1 MTNFFSMNDIQQRV
15 QASHPGNTFRCS
27 IAELV
32 GRLAFSEGKFTTG
45 INVNDQDIPLVLTGD
60 GFKSLVKDRLEFGP
74 SAAIFKDA
82 SISTDLKLALISA
95 KAQGLGDTKIVLR
108 TRGFNTPHIEAVMSR
123 QYSQID
129 NWDIVDELARMVKD
143 GDLPADL
150 QAQEFALANGGR
162 YLTARFI
169 SKDAWTYDVAGG
181 PYYGVLIVQN
191 DEFGGSQFSVSGGIQ
206 RLTCANYAIGQ
217 TLASHQHRWDGV
229 QQFGELLRSAAGGIA
244 GSHSFMTGRMEEL
257 CDVQVSYPED
267 MLTYMLDQLKVRYQ
281 RKVVARRAS
290 QYLEEEGGNTAYD
303 VIQAVTHATQT
314 LSRQHG
320 RSAPRWPERNRT
332 EQEIWQM
339 VGVNFFDLVGDG
351 NSPDDIYMSGDLS
364 LKDQVANLLRQK
376 AQGYE
381 EGTALALKEAA
392 DEVLTLE
399 TE

>member
-1 MTNFFSMNDIQQRV
+1 MTNFFSMNAIRQRV
-15 QASHPGNTFRCS
+15 QASHPGSTYKSS

-32 GRLAFSEGKFTTG
+32 GQLAFSEGKFTSG
-45 INVNDQDIPLVLTGD
+45 IEVNDQDIPLILTSD

-74 SAAIFKDA
+74 SAAIFEDA
-82 SISTDLKLALISA
+82 SIPTDLKLGLISA
-95 KAQGLGDTKIVLR
+95 KARGLSDTEIVLR
-108 TRGFNTPHIEAVMSR
+108 TRGFDTPLVEAVMSR

-143 GDLPADL
+143 GDLPGDL
-150 QAQEFALANGGR
+150 QAQEFALINGGR

-169 SKDAWTYDVAGG
+169 SKDAWTYEVADE
-181 PYYGVLIVQN
+181 PYYGVMIVQN

-206 RLTCANYAIGQ
+206 RLSCTNYAIGE

-257 CDVQVSYPED
+257 RDVQVSYPED
-267 MLTYMLDQLKVRYQ
+267 MLAYMLDQLKVRYQ

-290 QYLEEEGGNTAYD
+290 QYLEEEGGDTAYD

-314 LSRQHG
+314 LSRQRG
-320 RSAPRWPERNRT
+320 RSQPRWPERNRT
-332 EQEIWQM
+332 EQEVWQM
-339 VGVNFFDLVGDG
+339 IGVNFFSLVGDG

-364 LKDQVANLLRQK
+364 LKDQVANLLRNK
-376 AQGYE
+376 ARGYE
-381 EGTALALKEAA
+381 EGTAVALEEAA